1 MKIKVFWDNVN
12 IMDIVKTEK
21 AYITSVNHDNFIQ
34 ANKLGMP
41 FSIFLNYNLVSSE
54 LPSFVKNRLPTPKI
68 ISKEI
73 DRNNLDANISIID
86 YINKTKC
93 KCATDKFEMIIEE

>member
-1 MKIKVFWDNVN
+1 MKIKVFWKDIN
-12 IMDIVKTEK
+12 IMDIVKTNK
-21 AYITSVNHDNFIQ
+21 AYITSINHNNFVK
-34 ANKLGMP
+34 ANEQGMP
-41 FSIFLNYNLVSSE
+41 LTLFLNYNLVSSE

-73 DRNNLDANISIID
+73 NKNNLDSNISIID